1 LKKKHLSKRLSEN
14 GFVASRAASYTANRV
29 MKRTVVIIAEH
40 NEGRAIPMTY
50 ELVTLAHKIG
60 EACSLELK
68 VVVLGAEVET
78 ISGEIATTTG
88 IDVVAVR
95 NTSLAT
101 YNAELYKN
109 LLTEILSLMEPN
121 FVLAPQ
127 TTRGIDFAPG
137 LAVRL
142 KAGCITGVNAMGGK
156 EGKIYFSRSAYNGK
170 IVSDLL
176 PLGKTTVLI
185 VEPGAFKPHPK
196 ISSFPGNVD
205 LRISTAEPEKTKSL
219 GIKSAERE
227 DSGLAEADVIVAAG
241 RGIGERKNLIL
252 IERLAG
258 LFPRSAVAGS
268 RPICDQGWMAY
279 KSQVGLTGTTVSPRL
294 YIACGISGAIQHT
307 VGMQGAG
314 FIVAIS
320 TDPNAA
326 IFNMADVCIVEDLIS
341 FIPTFLEVYQE
352 KAK

>member
-1 LKKKHLSKRLSEN
+1 
-14 GFVASRAASYTANRV
+14 

-50 ELVTLAHKIG
+50 ELVTLAHKIR
-60 EACSLELK
+60 ETCSLELK

-78 ISGEIATTTG
+78 VSREIAMATG

-95 NTSLAT
+95 NKNLAT
-101 YNAELYKN
+101 YNAELYKY
-109 LLTEILSLMEPN
+109 LLTELLPGMNPV
-121 FVLAPQ
+121 FVLVSQ

-142 KAGCITGVNAMGGK
+142 KAGCITGVNAVARK
-156 EGKIYFSRSAYNGK
+156 EGKICFSRAVYNGK
-170 IVSDLL
+170 IVSDLV
-176 PLGKTTVLI
+176 PLVKTTVLI
-185 VEPGAFKPHPK
+185 VEPGAFKPHHTT
-196 ISSFPGNVD
+196 SSSPANVD
-205 LRISTAEPEKTKSL
+205 LRVSTAEPKKTKSL
-219 GIKSAERE
+219 GIKSAGRE
-227 DSGLAEADVIVAAG
+227 DSGLAEANVIVAAG
-241 RGIGERKNLIL
+241 RGIGEQENLAL
-252 IERLAG
+252 IERLAD

-268 RPICDQGWMAY
+268 RPLCDQGWMGY
-279 KSQVGLTGTTVSPRL
+279 KSQVGLTGATVSPKL

-326 IFNMADVCIVEDLIS
+326 IFNMADICIVENLTS
-341 FIPTFLEVYQE
+341 FIPTFIEEYQNR
-352 KAK
+352 AGSRTP